1 MMETSA
7 TIGGEARRGSIW
19 AALTREYSVTTG
31 SLLWMV
37 AFGISAALGIVRQV
51 LFNAQFGAGADASA
65 YYAAFRL
72 PDTITTLVAGGT
84 LANAFIPVLLATER
98 NVGVAAARRL
108 TNLVLTALLIALA
121 SAMVVGIAAA
131 PLFVTRVLAPGF
143 DEPTSRLTA
152 SLARLMLLE
161 LVPVAFTSVASAV
174 LLSHNRCL
182 LPTIAIA
189 VHNLSLISSI
199 VLVRFYPALGVYGPT
214 VGATC
219 ESLLQLAILLPG
231 LRAVGFRFR
240 PTWDP
245 RDRDLR
251 EVVRLLIPN
260 GLSGVVNYG
269 GAIVDT
275 SFASLA
281 GTLAGIPA
289 LQNAFLL
296 IGLPVR
302 LLGIAIG
309 QAAFP
314 HMAGQGAARDWPGM
328 RRTLLRT
335 LGVSLGLALLA
346 MAGLL
351 LLGRPVIALLFE
363 RGRFT
368 VADGDLTYVLLVAY
382 AAALPAY
389 IGTELVT
396 RGLIAL
402 HDTRTPLITNSL
414 QLAGRAALIPLLL
427 GSSGVLAIPI
437 AFAVTSAIETV
448 ALALVLF
455 RRLTRESTARRA

>member
-1 MMETSA
+1 METSA
-7 TIGGEARRGSIW
+7 VVGGEKRRGGIW
-19 AALTREYSVTTG
+19 AALTREYSVPAG

-37 AFGISAALGIVRQV
+37 AFGISAVLGIVRQV

-84 LANAFIPVLLATER
+84 LANALIPVLLAAER
-98 NVGVAAARRL
+98 SAGIAAARRL
-108 TNLVLTALLIALA
+108 TNLVLTGLLIVLA
-121 SAMVVGIAAA
+121 SAMVLGIASA
-131 PLFVTRVLAPGF
+131 PLFVTRLLAPGF
-143 DEPTSRLTA
+143 DAPTSLLTIN
-152 SLARLMLLE
+152 LARVMLLE

-182 LPTIAIA
+182 LPTIAISI
-189 VHNLSLISSI
+189 HNISLVSSI
-199 VLVRFYPALGVYGPT
+199 LLVRYYPAIGVYGPT

-219 ESLLQLAILLPG
+219 ESLVQLAVLLPG

-245 RDRDLR
+245 GDRDLR

-275 SFASLA
+275 AFASLA
-281 GTLAGIPA
+281 GNIAGIPA

-314 HMAGQGAARDWPGM
+314 RMAAQSAARDWPGM

-335 LGVSLGLALLA
+335 LGVSLGLALVA
-346 MAGLL
+346 VAGLL

-363 RGRFT
+363 RGKFT
-368 VADGDLTYVLLVAY
+368 AADGDLTYALLVAY
-382 AAALPAY
+382 AVALPAY

-402 HDTRTPLITNSL
+402 HDTRTPLITNCL
-414 QLAGRAALIPLLL
+414 QLAGRAALIPPLL
-427 GSSGVLAIPI
+427 GPVGALAIPI
-437 AFAVTSAIETV
+437 AFAVTSAVETV
-448 ALALVLF
+448 ALAAVLL
-455 RRLTRESTARRA
+455 RRLRRRGEI

>member
-1 MMETSA
+1 METSA
-7 TIGGEARRGSIW
+7 IVGGDARRGRIW
-19 AALTREYSVTTG
+19 ALLTREYSVATG
-31 SLLWMV
+31 SALWMV

-51 LFNAQFGAGADASA
+51 LFNAQFGAGAEASA

-84 LANAFIPVLLATER
+84 LANALIPVLLAAER
-98 NVGVAAARRL
+98 NIGLAAARRL
-108 TNLVLTALLIALA
+108 TNLVLSGLLIALA
-121 SAMVVGIAAA
+121 GAMIVGMAAA

-143 DEPTSRLTA
+143 DAPTSQLTIA
-152 SLARLMLLE
+152 LARVMLLQ

-174 LLSHNRCL
+174 LLSHNRCM
-182 LPTIAIA
+182 LPIIGISA
-189 VHNLSLISSI
+189 HNV
-199 VLVRFYPALGVYGPT
+199 VLVGSLLLARLQPALGVYAPT
-214 VGATC
+214 VGVAG

-231 LRAVGFRFR
+231 LYAVGFRFR
-240 PTWDP
+240 PAWSP

-260 GLSGVVNYG
+260 GLSGVVNYA

-275 SFASLA
+275 AFASLA
-281 GTLAGIPA
+281 GTAAGIPA
-289 LQNAFLL
+289 LQNALLL

-314 HMAGQGAARDWPGM
+314 RMAGQVAANDRVGM
-328 RRTLLRT
+328 RRTLLRA
-335 LGVSLGLALLA
+335 LGIALALALVALAGLA
-346 MAGLL
+346 

-368 VADGDLTYVLLVAY
+368 VADGDLTYTLLVAY

-402 HDTRTPLITNSL
+402 HDTRTPLVTNCL

-427 GSSGVLAIPI
+427 GSVGVLAIPI
-437 AFAVTSAIETV
+437 AFAVTSALETV
-448 ALALVLF
+448 ALAAVLF
-455 RRLTRESTARRA
+455 RRLRH

>member
-1 MMETSA
+1 MKTSA
-7 TIGGEARRGSIW
+7 IVGGEKTRGGLW
-19 AALTREYSVTTG
+19 AALTREYSVAAG
-31 SLLWMV
+31 SLIWMV
-37 AFGISAALGIVRQV
+37 AFGVSAVLGIVRQV
-51 LFNAQFGAGADASA
+51 LFNAQFGAGAEASA

-84 LANAFIPVLLATER
+84 LANAFIPVLLAVER
-98 NVGVAAARRL
+98 NAGAAAARRL
-108 TNLVLTALLIALA
+108 TNLVLTALIAVLA

-131 PLFVTRVLAPGF
+131 PWFVTRVLAPGF
-143 DEPTSRLTA
+143 DAPTGQLTA

-174 LLSHNRCL
+174 LLSHNRCV
-182 LPTIAIA
+182 LPTLAIA
-189 VHNLSLISSI
+189 VHNISLISSI
-199 VLVRFYPALGVYGPT
+199 ALVRFYPSLGVYSPT
-214 VGATC
+214 VGATG

-231 LRAVGFRFR
+231 LHAVGFRFR
-240 PTWDP
+240 PAWNP
-245 RDRDLR
+245 GDRDLR
-251 EVVRLLIPN
+251 EVVRLLVPN
-260 GLSGVVNYG
+260 GLSGVVNYA

-275 SFASLA
+275 SFASRA

-314 HMAGQGAARDWPGM
+314 RLAAQGAAGDWAGM

-335 LGVSLGLALLA
+335 LAAALALALLA

-363 RGRFT
+363 RGRFSA
-368 VADGDLTYVLLVAY
+368 ADGDLTYALLVAY

-402 HDTRTPLITNSL
+402 HDTRTPLVTNSL
-414 QLAGRAALIPLLL
+414 QLAGRAALIPPLL
-427 GSSGVLAIPI
+427 GSAGVLAIPI
-437 AFAVTSAIETV
+437 AFAVSSAVETV
-448 ALALVLF
+448 ALAAVLF
-455 RRLTRESTARRA
+455 RKLRAR

>member
-1 MMETSA
+1 MDTSA
-7 TIGGEARRGSIW
+7 TINRGKWRAGIW
-19 AALTREYSVTTG
+19 AALTREYSVAAG
-31 SLLWMV
+31 AALWMV

-51 LFNAQFGAGADASA
+51 LFNAEFGAGAEASA

-98 NVGVAAARRL
+98 IAGSAAARRL
-108 TNLVLTALLIALA
+108 TNLVLTALLATLLCA
-121 SAMVVGIAAA
+121 TVVGIAAA
-131 PLFVTRVLAPGF
+131 PLFVTHVLAPGF
-143 DEPTSRLTA
+143 DAPTSRLTA

-189 VHNLSLISSI
+189 AHNLSLISSI
-199 VLVRFYPALGVYGPT
+199 VLVRFYPSLGVYGPT
-214 VGATC
+214 LGAAG

-240 PTWDP
+240 PAWNP

-260 GLSGVVNYG
+260 GLSGLVNYA

-275 SFASLA
+275 SFASRA

-314 HMAGQGAARDWPGM
+314 RLAGQGAAHDWAGM
-328 RRTLLRT
+328 RSTLLRT
-335 LGVSLGLALLA
+335 LGAALALALVA
-346 MAGLL
+346 LAGLV

-368 VADGDLTYVLLVAY
+368 VANGDLTYVLLVAY

-402 HDTRTPLITNSL
+402 HDTRTPLITNCL
-414 QLAGRAALIPLLL
+414 QLAGRVALIPLLI
-427 GSSGVLAIPI
+427 GTVGVLAIPI
-437 AFAVTSAIETV
+437 AFAATSALETV

-455 RRLTRESTARRA
+455 RKLRRKQPPPVI